1 MKQRVKSGL
10 AVTQKH
16 LSLCDNNLRK
26 AEADSR
32 NTFVEKAIEFYAG
45 YLNAEQNPK
54 FFDEIFVSKVQ
65 QKVEQIGKSLGTGQ
79 YKIAVEL
86 AVLSHIVAS
95 QVQMTEAELRRL
107 RENCADG
114 VKRLGS
120 VPSFEQE
127 YRFQHSNERY

>member
-1 MKQRVKSGL
+1 MNKRIKSGL

-32 NTFVEKAIEFYAG
+32 NAFVEKAIEFYAG
-45 YLNAEQNPK
+45 YLNAKENPN
-54 FFDEIFVSKVQ
+54 FIDEIFLSKVQ
-65 QKVEQIGKSLGTGQ
+65 QKVEQIDKSLGTGQ

-86 AVLSHIVAS
+86 AVLGHIVAS

-107 RENCADG
+107 RENCADE

-120 VPSFEQE
+120 VPTFEQA
-127 YRFQHSNERY
+127 YRFQHSNERN

>member
-1 MKQRVKSGL
+1 MNQRVKSGL

-16 LSLCDNNLRK
+16 LALFDNNLRK

-45 YLNAEQNPK
+45 YLNAEQNSK
-54 FFDEIFVSKVQ
+54 FFDEIFALRVQ

-95 QVQMTEAELRRL
+95 QAQMTEGELRRL

-120 VPSFEQE
+120 VPIFEQA